1 MRAIRLDE
9 PKHFAYIEMDEP
21 GSPGPGQVLVE
32 TNRMGICGTDYSGFL
47 GKMPFFSY
55 PRVIGHELGVTVLE
69 TGEGVKN
76 VAPGDKCSVEPYMN
90 CGHCYA
96 CRKGATNCCETLKVI
111 GVMIDGG
118 LCDRFLIRADKLHPS
133 KKLSLEQL
141 ALVETLAIGCHC
153 TDRGEPQE
161 GDQVLIIGAGPIGLA
176 TLEFTRLTGA
186 RVTMMDTVESRLDFC
201 KKQYNV
207 EHTLLAKGDA
217 SDLERIKELTGGDR
231 YAVVTDAT
239 GSKKSMCD
247 ALHYVAQTGNL
258 VYVGITTQ
266 ELAFEQRFM
275 HRPEMTIK
283 ASRNAVPEN
292 FTRIIDLIEKG
303 VIDTDTWITHR
314 TSFDDVVAAFET
326 FTRPE
331 SGVLKAMIE
340 ING

>member
-69 TGEGVKN
+69 VGEGVTN

-118 LCDRFLIRADKLHPS
+118 LCDRFLIRAEKLHPS

-153 TDRGEPQE
+153 TDRCEPQE
-161 GDQVLIIGAGPIGLA
+161 GDQILIIGAGPIGLA

-186 RVTMMDTVESRLDFC
+186 RVTVMDMVESRLEFC
-201 KKQYNV
+201 QKQYGV
-207 EHTLLAKGDA
+207 EHTILAKGDA
-217 SDLERIKELTGGDR
+217 SDLERVNELTGGER

-247 ALHYVAQTGNL
+247 ALHYVA
-258 VYVGITTQ
+258 ITTQ

-292 FTRIIDLIEKG
+292 FTRIIGLIEQG
-303 VIDTDTWITHR
+303 VIDTDPWITHR
-314 TSFDDVVAAFET
+314 TSFDAVVGEFES

-340 ING
+340 VNG

>member
-1 MRAIRLDE
+1 
-9 PKHFAYIEMDEP
+9 
-21 GSPGPGQVLVE
+21 
-32 TNRMGICGTDYSGFL
+32 
-47 GKMPFFSY
+47 
-55 PRVIGHELGVTVLE
+55 
-69 TGEGVKN
+69 
-76 VAPGDKCSVEPYMN
+76 
-90 CGHCYA
+90 
-96 CRKGATNCCETLKVI
+96 
-111 GVMIDGG
+111 MIDGG
-118 LCDRFLIRADKLHPS
+118 LCDRFLIRADKLHSS

-141 ALVETLAIGCHC
+141 ALVETLAIGCHG
-153 TDRGEPQE
+153 TDRGAPD
-161 GDQVLIIGAGPIGLA
+161 GDNVLIIGAGPIGLA

-186 RVTMMDTVESRLDFC
+186 KITVMDMVESRLEFC
-201 KKQYNV
+201 KKQYGV
-207 EHTLLAKGDA
+207 EHTLLAKGDG
-217 SDLERIKELTGGDR
+217 SDLERVNELTGGER

-239 GSKKSMCD
+239 GAKKSMCD
-247 ALHYVAQTGNL
+247 ALHYVAQTGSL

-314 TSFDDVVAAFET
+314 TSFDDVVGEFET

-340 ING
+340 VNG